1 MHVWPRQHGC
11 PAAPHGWH
19 VVPEQAVPAAEHVSP
34 ANTHICVVGSQQP
47 PVHAVPVVQ
56 HAAPL

>member
-1 MHVWPRQHGC
+1 MQHGW
-11 PAAPHGWH
+11 PAVPHDSH
-19 VVPEQAVPAAEHVSP
+19 VVPEQTVDPPEHVSP